1 MNFFLYS
8 RLNSNFF
15 FDLENIRIYS
25 TVAGSVRSNINND
38 TKTQIHISMKNE
50 TRVCTRPQCFKIHT
64 KSMLV
69 FGKTSHCLPK
79 ILFINVFFKNLFEQ
93 TQPFT
98 YFHF

>member
-1 MNFFLYS
+1 
-8 RLNSNFF
+8 LNSNFF

-69 FGKTSHCLPK
+69 FGKTSQCLPQ

-98 YFHF
+98 YFQF